1 MKRSI
6 AALSVVLAFGLDL
19 GAALAQSR
27 PDRVLRDAAGREVER
42 ITEQPD
48 GTAATSRTE
57 WSDQVRRTVLTE
69 TRQRDGRLIKRR
81 LERFDDKGRLSA
93 VRAVDVD
100 AQGHER
106 GSDTIY
112 SYDARGVRT
121 ERRVVI
127 E

>member
-6 AALSVVLAFGLDL
+6 AAVSVVLALGLGL
-19 GAALAQSR
+19 GAATAESR

-42 ITEQPD
+42 ITEHPD
-48 GTAATSRTE
+48 GTAVISRTE
-57 WSDQVRRTVLTE
+57 WSERVRRTVLTE
-69 TRQRDGRLIKRR
+69 TRQRGRLIKRR

-106 GSDTIY
+106 GSETTY
-112 SYDARGVRT
+112 SYDARGTRT